1 MNPQY
6 HSLFTQVALAQDVPA
21 HNLKCGAVGTIVERY
36 PMSEGKQE
44 GYSIEGF
51 DLPNITLEV
60 PAS

>member
-1 MNPQY
+1 MNPQ

-21 HNLKCGAVGTIVERY
+21 YNLKRGAVGTIVERY

>member
-1 MNPQY
+1 MNPQ

-21 HNLKCGAVGTIVERY
+21 HNLKRGAVGTIVERY
-36 PMSEGKQE
+36 PMSEGEQE